1 MKRIHLFFFIF
12 LHCSIFSQK
21 IRVGIFAEQKI
32 TSLRIILTS
41 GNYLLLSDSLEE
53 KINLFDTI
61 DIKVLDNNILS
72 IYINH
77 KLYSN
82 KDKIELIQLNNS
94 SSYLDFK
101 PLIPSLKNRSY
112 AGDFEITIF
121 NGFLKLINNIEIDI
135 YLKGVLESESGLG
148 RPLEYYKVQ
157 SIISRTY
164 ALKYLKKHQK
174 QNYNLCDR
182 VHCQVYLG
190 KGNFD
195 LIIDSA
201 ISTTTRIVMLDN
213 NKMLAPT
220 FFHANCGGQT
230 SETDLIWKEKIPFL
244 KSIQDTFCT
253 KTKQANWQKTI
264 PLKKWT
270 DFLVI
275 NYKFPIS
282 DSISMQLLKNFNQPN
297 RLAFYLDPMYSI
309 PLSKLR
315 EAFKLKSTFFSAEII
330 GEDILLKGRGFGH
343 GVGLCQ
349 EGAINMAKL
358 GYKHEQILNHYFNG
372 MFLNKY

>member
-1 MKRIHLFFFIF
+1 MKRIPLFFFIF
-12 LHCSIFSQK
+12 LHCGIFSQK
-21 IRVGIFAEQKI
+21 IRVGLFAEQKI

-41 GNYLLLSDSLEE
+41 GNYLMVSDTSQE
-53 KINLFDTI
+53 KINHSDTI

-94 SSYLDFK
+94 SYLDFK

-112 AGDFEITIF
+112 SGDFEITIF
-121 NGFLKLINNIEIDI
+121 NGFLKLINNIELDL
-135 YLKGVLESESGLG
+135 YLKGVLESECGLG
-148 RPLEYYKVQ
+148 RPIEYYKAQ

-164 ALKYLKKHQK
+164 TLKYLTKHNK

-182 VHCQVYLG
+182 VHCQVYLSKG
-190 KGNFD
+190 KFD
-195 LIIDSA
+195 LLIDSA
-201 ISTTTRIVMLDN
+201 ISETAGIAMMDN
-213 NKMLAPT
+213 NNMLAPT

-230 SETDLIWKEKIPFL
+230 SETDLIWKEKISFL

-253 KTKQANWQKTI
+253 KTKQAKWQKTI

-270 DFLVI
+270 DFLI
-275 NYKFPIS
+275 QKYNFPIW
-282 DSISMQLLKNFNQPN
+282 DSASMQLLKNFNQPN
-297 RLAFYLDPMYSI
+297 RLTFYLDPMYSI
-309 PLSKLR
+309 PLNELR
-315 EAFKLKSTFFSAEII
+315 EEFKLKSTFFSAEII

-358 GYKHEQILNHYFNG
+358 GYKYEEILNYYFNG
-372 MFLNKY
+372 MYLNRY